1 MGTSSANADRLFGLV
16 GRLGDWVAAVDAAAW
31 GYARGP
37 GGSSVESV
45 ITGVRLLADQQRG
58 VSTGVTAVANAFIV
72 ADQREQF
79 TVIAKRMAAVRR
91 QSEQW
96 RTNHADDLKG
106 LYRSSMVDILRGRL
120 LRFDPTGHGRVV
132 EVLGDLASADHV
144 AVVIPGMTNDI
155 DNYLT
160 GHRPKAENLLKEM
173 QRRARPGE
181 KVCVISW
188 LGYDTPGMSLTGL
201 AIDARRSTL
210 AIAGA
215 KNLGED
221 LQYLSSVNRRAH
233 VTVIGHSY
241 GSVVLGRA
249 MRDGLR
255 AKDAVAVGSPGM
267 DADDRS
273 ELGSPKTTLWATRK
287 RGRTIRIGPT
297 ISPLPLPF
305 TDTRLPRLSV
315 FPGVGMMPVIPV
327 DPVALAPGHGED
339 PASKGFHSRRFPS
352 GKKVSSHGGYF
363 NPGTEA
369 LQNMALIATGQK
381 PSS

>member
-1 MGTSSANADRLFGLV
+1 MGTSSANADRLLGLV
-16 GRLGDWVAAVDAAAW
+16 GRFNDWTAAVDAAAF

-37 GGSSVESV
+37 GGASVESV
-45 ITGVRLLADQQRG
+45 IVGVRSLAVAQRG
-58 VSTGVTAVANAFIV
+58 VSTGVAAVAKAFV
-72 ADQREQF
+72 AADQREQF
-79 TVIAKRMAAVRR
+79 AVIAKRMVAVRLAAER
-91 QSEQW
+91 W
-96 RTNHADDLKG
+96 RARHVDDVAALI
-106 LYRSSMVDILRGRL
+106 RSSIVDVARGQL

-155 DNYLT
+155 DNYLS
-160 GHRPKAENLLKEM
+160 GHRPKALNLLMEM
-173 QRRARPGE
+173 RRRARPGE

-188 LGYDTPGMSLTGL
+188 LGYDTPGMTFTGL

-215 KNLGED
+215 KSLHED
-221 LQYLSSVNRRAH
+221 LGFVSSVNRRAH

-249 MRDGLR
+249 MRGGLR
-255 AKDAVAVGSPGM
+255 AKDAIAVGSPGM

-287 RGRTIRIGPT
+287 RGRTLRIGPT
-297 ISPLPLPF
+297 VPPLPLPF
-305 TDTRLPRLSV
+305 TKTRLPRISLL
-315 FPGVGMMPVIPV
+315 PGIGPMPVIPI
-327 DPVALAPGHGED
+327 DPVALAPAHGED

-352 GKKVSSHGGYF
+352 GNVSSHGTYF
-363 NPGTEA
+363 NEGTEA
-369 LQNMALIATGQK
+369 LANMALIATGQK
-381 PSS
+381 PSG